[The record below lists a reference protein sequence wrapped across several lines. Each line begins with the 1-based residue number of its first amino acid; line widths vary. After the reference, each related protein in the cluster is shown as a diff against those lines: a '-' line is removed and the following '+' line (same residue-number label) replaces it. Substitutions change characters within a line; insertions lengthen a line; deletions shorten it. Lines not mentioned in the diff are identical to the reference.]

1 MQVRKRNGQL
11 EDVSFDK
18 ILRRIDLLKKG
29 QINILGI
36 SLPSLDVDPVVVA
49 QKVVPRLYNEIT
61 TSALDE
67 EAAEVCVYSST
78 VKLDYGELGSRV
90 IISNNHKNTKAVFSE
105 CVHELCH
112 YLDEDVV
119 KFIMKNK
126 ERLDQEIQ
134 HERDY
139 GYDYFGFKT
148 LERSYL
154 LRVNDKTVE
163 RIQYMWMRVC
173 CGIHYPSVEEVVKS
187 YHLMSQRYFTH
198 ATPTL
203 FNAGTRSHQLLSCF
217 LTAPEDSING
227 IFKWISDL
235 AKISKQAGGIG
246 GSISGIRG
254 SGARIRGT
262 NSTSSGVIPMLKVV
276 NDTMK
281 YVNQGGRRAGS
292 AAIYLQPHHPDI
304 EHFLELTLN
313 SGNEDMRARDL
324 FTALT
329 IPDLFMERVQNDEM
343 WSLFDHHTCPELE
356 DAIGDEYKRWY
367 EKYEREGKA
376 VNKDRPIKAQE
387 IWQKMIRSQIEKG
400 VPYMLYKD
408 ASNKKSN
415 QQNLGTIKGSNLC
428 IEILEY
434 HDDKEYACCCLG
446 SICLPRFVLDEN
458 TFDFDNLVEVS
469 GQLVRNLNEVI
480 DRNLYPVPETEIS
493 NKRHRPLGIGV
504 QGLADVYIQM
514 KMPFESDQASALNKE
529 IFAAIYYGAMK
540 ASMEM
545 AKQDGAYET
554 FKNSPLSQGKFQ
566 FDLWGVDPSPR
577 WDWESLRQDVITH
590 GVRNSL
596 LTACMPTAST
606 SQIQGNNEC
615 IEPYTSNLYV
625 RRTLSGDFIVA
636 NKHLIRSLMK
646 LGLWN
651 VDMKDEIVAHN
662 GSIQH
667 IDGIPQ
673 DLKDLFK
680 TAWEIKQKTLID
692 QSADRGPYICQTQSL
707 NLFFEDPTYRKLTSA
722 HFYSWGRGLKTG
734 SYYIRSRPKVQAQQ
748 FTIDPEKVKQA
759 QQKNALEEEK
769 KRKKVECTGDVCT
782 MCSA

>member
-1 MQVRKRNGQL
+1 
-11 EDVSFDK
+11 
-18 ILRRIDLLKKG
+18 
-29 QINILGI
+29 
-36 SLPSLDVDPVVVA
+36 
-49 QKVVPRLYNEIT
+49 
-61 TSALDE
+61 
-67 EAAEVCVYSST
+67 
-78 VKLDYGELGSRV
+78 
-90 IISNNHKNTKAVFSE
+90 
-105 CVHELCH
+105 
-112 YLDEDVV
+112 
-119 KFIMKNK
+119 
-126 ERLDQEIQ
+126 
-134 HERDY
+134 
-139 GYDYFGFKT
+139 
-148 LERSYL
+148 
-154 LRVNDKTVE
+154 
-163 RIQYMWMRVC
+163 
-173 CGIHYPSVEEVVKS
+173 
-187 YHLMSQRYFTH
+187 
-198 ATPTL
+198 
-203 FNAGTRSHQLLSCF
+203 
-217 LTAPEDSING
+217 
-227 IFKWISDL
+227 
-235 AKISKQAGGIG
+235 
-246 GSISGIRG
+246 
-254 SGARIRGT
+254 
-262 NSTSSGVIPMLKVV
+262 
-276 NDTMK
+276 
-281 YVNQGGRRAGS
+281 
-292 AAIYLQPHHPDI
+292 
-304 EHFLELTLN
+304 
-313 SGNEDMRARDL
+313 
-324 FTALT
+324 
-329 IPDLFMERVQNDEM
+329 
-343 WSLFDHHTCPELE
+343 
-356 DAIGDEYKRWY
+356 
-367 EKYEREGKA
+367 
-376 VNKDRPIKAQE
+376 
-387 IWQKMIRSQIEKG
+387 
-400 VPYMLYKD
+400 
-408 ASNKKSN
+408 
-415 QQNLGTIKGSNLC
+415 
-428 IEILEY
+428 
-434 HDDKEYACCCLG
+434 
-446 SICLPRFVLDEN
+446 
-458 TFDFDNLVEVS
+458 
-469 GQLVRNLNEVI
+469 
-480 DRNLYPVPETEIS
+480 
-493 NKRHRPLGIGV
+493 
-504 QGLADVYIQM
+504 
-514 KMPFESDQASALNKE
+514 
-529 IFAAIYYGAMK
+529 MK

>member
-1 MQVRKRNGQL
+1 
-11 EDVSFDK
+11 
-18 ILRRIDLLKKG
+18 
-29 QINILGI
+29 
-36 SLPSLDVDPVVVA
+36 
-49 QKVVPRLYNEIT
+49 
-61 TSALDE
+61 
-67 EAAEVCVYSST
+67 
-78 VKLDYGELGSRV
+78 
-90 IISNNHKNTKAVFSE
+90 
-105 CVHELCH
+105 
-112 YLDEDVV
+112 
-119 KFIMKNK
+119 
-126 ERLDQEIQ
+126 
-134 HERDY
+134 
-139 GYDYFGFKT
+139 
-148 LERSYL
+148 
-154 LRVNDKTVE
+154 
-163 RIQYMWMRVC
+163 
-173 CGIHYPSVEEVVKS
+173 
-187 YHLMSQRYFTH
+187 
-198 ATPTL
+198 
-203 FNAGTRSHQLLSCF
+203 
-217 LTAPEDSING
+217 
-227 IFKWISDL
+227 
-235 AKISKQAGGIG
+235 
-246 GSISGIRG
+246 
-254 SGARIRGT
+254 
-262 NSTSSGVIPMLKVV
+262 
-276 NDTMK
+276 
-281 YVNQGGRRAGS
+281 
-292 AAIYLQPHHPDI
+292 
-304 EHFLELTLN
+304 
-313 SGNEDMRARDL
+313 
-324 FTALT
+324 
-329 IPDLFMERVQNDEM
+329 
-343 WSLFDHHTCPELE
+343 
-356 DAIGDEYKRWY
+356 
-367 EKYEREGKA
+367 
-376 VNKDRPIKAQE
+376 
-387 IWQKMIRSQIEKG
+387 MIRSQIEKG